1 MKITVEE
8 YAKIMEMK
16 GRTNALKDF
25 IKSQGDY
32 SSTISKTD
40 CMAILGLNSEEEE
53 KNETAKE
60 ADTQA

>member
-8 YAKIMEMK
+8 YGKIMEMK

>member
-8 YAKIMEMK
+8 YGKIMEMK

-60 ADTQA
+60 AGTQA

>member
-8 YAKIMEMK
+8 YGKLMEMQ
-16 GRTNALKDF
+16 GRSNALKDF

-40 CMAILGLNSEEEE
+40 CMAILGLNSEEE
-53 KNETAKE
+53 KK
-60 ADTQA
+60 

>member
-8 YAKIMEMK
+8 YGKLKEMQ

-25 IKSQGDY
+25 IKNQEGY
-32 SSTISKTD
+32 KSTISKTD

>member
-8 YAKIMEMK
+8 YGKIMEMK

-60 ADTQA
+60 AETQP